1 MFDGTVTGRE
11 GAAETS
17 NNGSD
22 AAQGGIDELDTAGE
36 DPDKVGIAGLTEA
49 KGDANA
55 DEGDADEGDADE
67 GDADEGEDSYD

>member
-1 MFDGTVTGRE
+1 MTSRE
-11 GAAETS
+11 VVGETS
-17 NNGSD
+17 NDGSD

-55 DEGDADEGDADE
+55 DEGDADEG
-67 GDADEGEDSYD
+67 EDCYD